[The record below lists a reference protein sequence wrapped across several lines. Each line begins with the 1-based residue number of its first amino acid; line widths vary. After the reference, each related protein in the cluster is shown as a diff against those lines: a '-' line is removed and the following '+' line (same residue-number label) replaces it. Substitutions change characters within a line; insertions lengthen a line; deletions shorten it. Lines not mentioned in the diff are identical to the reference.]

1 MEFLGDITGLDPNR
15 PSLLEL
21 IAQEQLRDT
30 LQPAIKYI
38 LAVFAQQY
46 PRYLIRLV
54 NRFEE
59 FYSVLM
65 LIVERHYL
73 KVHGA
78 SFAENFYGLKRRR
91 TPAVETVRVN
101 AALNEIS
108 PHEKLQPRDITRSL
122 FFLVGIPYIRAK
134 AHQYYEDFGGGVD
147 PGLIDGVNR
156 SSSRQP
162 WLAWMGIDIRR
173 LGSADYV
180 MSQKNADKDP
190 SRPTGVLPLIRY
202 YLFHSRQQLLDSLKL
217 LLPIS
222 IFFLK
227 FLEWWY
233 SPSSPARA
241 LSAPR
246 SGPAVP
252 PPAKLSPHPRGLSI
266 YDLPYG
272 ICPLCHEQL
281 QNATALPTG
290 TRSMSCDVTPG
301 ANLAAS
307 EDFDPWSVFDVKNS
321 VPVGSQA
328 NSCRPVNANC
338 YKSRT
343 TMKFGK
349 QIQSQQIPGWGAY
362 YLDYKALKKIISSLA
377 SSQISSYDAVRPTDL
392 LNLATRPVQIENAPP
407 TEVAAELPEGFSTAA
422 LSLYPGQ
429 EHDPPGAGSVFHAHK
444 AAFFFK
450 LEREL
455 EKARTDYYDCI

>member
-1 MEFLGDITGLDPNR
+1 MEFLGDITGLDPSR

-59 FYSVLM
+59 SYSLLM

-73 KVHGA
+73 KVYGA

-108 PHEKLQPRDITRSL
+108 PHEKLQPRDINRSL
-122 FFLVGIPYIRAK
+122 FFLVGIPYLRAK

-147 PGLIDGVNR
+147 PALIEGVSR
-156 SSSRQP
+156 PSSRPPTLVDKLKNAYKSIYPWMNLSMELWQLAHSLGYLFDKTPFYRP

-173 LGSADYV
+173 LGSADYA
-180 MSQKNADKDP
+180 MSQKSADKDIV
-190 SRPTGVLPLIRY
+190 RPTGILPLIRY

-246 SGPAVP
+246 SGPAIP

-266 YDLPYG
+266 DDLPYG
-272 ICPLCHEQL
+272 SCPLCHEQL

-290 TRSMSCDVTPG
+290 YAFCYRCIYNYVEEHGRCPVTLLP
-301 ANLAAS
+301 ARIWQL
-307 EDFDPWSVFDVKNS
+307 
-321 VPVGSQA
+321 
-328 NSCRPVNANC
+328 R
-338 YKSRT
+338 
-343 TMKFGK
+343 
-349 QIQSQQIPGWGAY
+349 
-362 YLDYKALKKIISSLA
+362 KILM
-377 SSQISSYDAVRPTDL
+377 
-392 LNLATRPVQIENAPP
+392 
-407 TEVAAELPEGFSTAA
+407 
-422 LSLYPGQ
+422 
-429 EHDPPGAGSVFHAHK
+429 
-444 AAFFFK
+444 
-450 LEREL
+450 
-455 EKARTDYYDCI
+455 

>member
-59 FYSVLM
+59 SYSLLM

-73 KVHGA
+73 KVHGKLG
-78 SFAENFYGLKRRR
+78 SPISVPKHTNITR
-91 TPAVETVRVN
+91 TL
-101 AALNEIS
+101 LNEIS
-108 PHEKLQPRDITRSL
+108 PHEKLQPRDINRSL
-122 FFLVGIPYIRAK
+122 FFLVGIPYLRAK

-147 PGLIDGVNR
+147 PALIEGAPR
-156 SSSRQP
+156 PLSRPQTLVDKLKNAYKSVYPWINLSMEIWQLAHSLGYLFDKTPFYRP
-162 WLAWMGIDIRR
+162 WLAWMGVDIRR

-180 MSQKNADKDP
+180 TDDSFSTPSNSYDIRRLGSADYAISQKGLDKDNV
-190 SRPTGVLPLIRY
+190 RPTGVLPLIRY
-202 YLFHSRQQLLDSLKL
+202 YLFHSRRQLLDSLKL

-246 SGPAVP
+246 SGPAIP
-252 PPAKLSPHPRGLSI
+252 PPAKLSPHPRGLNI
-266 YDLPYG
+266 DDLPYG
-272 ICPLCHEQL
+272 SCPLCQEQI

-290 TRSMSCDVTPG
+290 YAFCYRCIYNYVEEHGRCPVTLLP
-301 ANLAAS
+301 ARIWQL
-307 EDFDPWSVFDVKNS
+307 
-321 VPVGSQA
+321 
-328 NSCRPVNANC
+328 R
-338 YKSRT
+338 
-343 TMKFGK
+343 
-349 QIQSQQIPGWGAY
+349 
-362 YLDYKALKKIISSLA
+362 KILM
-377 SSQISSYDAVRPTDL
+377 
-392 LNLATRPVQIENAPP
+392 
-407 TEVAAELPEGFSTAA
+407 
-422 LSLYPGQ
+422 
-429 EHDPPGAGSVFHAHK
+429 
-444 AAFFFK
+444 
-450 LEREL
+450 
-455 EKARTDYYDCI
+455 

>member
-15 PSLLEL
+15 PSILEL

-59 FYSVLM
+59 FYSLLM
-65 LIVERHYL
+65 LVVERHYL
-73 KVHGA
+73 KVHNA

-108 PHEKLQPRDITRSL
+108 PHEKLQPRDINRSL
-122 FFLVGIPYIRAK
+122 FFLVGIPYLHPALT
-134 AHQYYEDFGGGVD
+134 EGV
-147 PGLIDGVNR
+147 PR
-156 SSSRQP
+156 TSSRQQTLADKLKNAYKSLYPWMNLSMELWQLAHSLGYLFDKTPFYRP
-162 WLAWMGIDIRR
+162 WLAWMGVDIRR
-173 LGSADYV
+173 LGSADYAL
-180 MSQKNADKDP
+180 SQKSAGKDT
-190 SRPTGVLPLIRY
+190 SRPMGVLPLIRY

-246 SGPAVP
+246 SGPAIP

-266 YDLPYG
+266 DNLPYG
-272 ICPLCHEQL
+272 NCPLCHEQI

-290 TRSMSCDVTPG
+290 YAFCYRCIYSYIEEHGRCPVTLLP
-301 ANLAAS
+301 ARIWQL
-307 EDFDPWSVFDVKNS
+307 
-321 VPVGSQA
+321 
-328 NSCRPVNANC
+328 R
-338 YKSRT
+338 
-343 TMKFGK
+343 
-349 QIQSQQIPGWGAY
+349 
-362 YLDYKALKKIISSLA
+362 KILM
-377 SSQISSYDAVRPTDL
+377 
-392 LNLATRPVQIENAPP
+392 
-407 TEVAAELPEGFSTAA
+407 
-422 LSLYPGQ
+422 
-429 EHDPPGAGSVFHAHK
+429 
-444 AAFFFK
+444 
-450 LEREL
+450 
-455 EKARTDYYDCI
+455 

>member
-21 IAQEQLRDT
+21 VAQEQLRDT

-59 FYSVLM
+59 FYSLLM

-91 TPAVETVRVN
+91 TPAIETVRVN

-108 PHEKLQPRDITRSL
+108 PHEKLQPRDINRSL
-122 FFLVGIPYIRAK
+122 FFLVGIPYLRAK
-134 AHQYYEDFGGGVD
+134 AHQYYEDFGGGID
-147 PGLIDGVNR
+147 PALTEGVPR
-156 SSSRQP
+156 SSLHQQ
-162 WLAWMGIDIRR
+162 A
-173 LGSADYV
+173 
-180 MSQKNADKDP
+180 MSQKTAHKDTM
-190 SRPTGVLPLIRY
+190 RPAAFLPLIRY

-246 SGPAVP
+246 SGPAIP
-252 PPAKLSPHPRGLSI
+252 PPAKLSPHPRGLGI
-266 YDLPYG
+266 DNLPYG
-272 ICPLCHEQL
+272 SCPLCHEQL

-290 TRSMSCDVTPG
+290 YAFCYRCIYNYVEEHGRCPVTLLP
-301 ANLAAS
+301 ARVWQL
-307 EDFDPWSVFDVKNS
+307 
-321 VPVGSQA
+321 
-328 NSCRPVNANC
+328 R
-338 YKSRT
+338 
-343 TMKFGK
+343 
-349 QIQSQQIPGWGAY
+349 
-362 YLDYKALKKIISSLA
+362 KILM
-377 SSQISSYDAVRPTDL
+377 
-392 LNLATRPVQIENAPP
+392 
-407 TEVAAELPEGFSTAA
+407 
-422 LSLYPGQ
+422 
-429 EHDPPGAGSVFHAHK
+429 
-444 AAFFFK
+444 
-450 LEREL
+450 
-455 EKARTDYYDCI
+455 